1 MWCGCPAW
9 ATGTELKQKIILI
22 LVQFGLPSKLF
33 SHKSQNRSG
42 YILIRVKPAPNN
54 QPDRVAIKEKIHLN
68 LIIPSHTHTHTHKT
82 SQFQP
87 LPNPSL
93 LLLPLPNP
101 SPSSVDLILTH
112 SSPILPSSGEPWRP
126 TLPPPRWRRLRPR
139 DVSSQLMGFS
149 SSKAAMKIRE
159 DAKDSFF
166 LIYMKLKLILNR
178 KFSIFF

>member
-68 LIIPSHTHTHTHKT
+68 LIIPSHTHTQDITIPAAAKSFT
-82 SQFQP
+82 
-87 LPNPSL
+87 
-93 LLLPLPNP
+93 
-101 SPSSVDLILTH
+101 
-112 SSPILPSSGEPWRP
+112 
-126 TLPPPRWRRLRPR
+126 
-139 DVSSQLMGFS
+139 S
-149 SSKAAMKIRE
+149 SSAATK
-159 DAKDSFF
+159 SFTF
-166 LIYMKLKLILNR
+166 FCWFNSHTQLTYTTILRRTMTTNTTTT
-178 KFSIFF
+178 KMAPASPEGCEQPVDGV

>member
-1 MWCGCPAW
+1 MD
-9 ATGTELKQKIILI
+9 
-22 LVQFGLPSKLF
+22 VQLGPPEPNWNKKLFWFCFSSGWPSKLF

-101 SPSSVDLILTH
+101 SPSSVDLILTVH
-112 SSPILPSSGEPWRP
+112 TQLTYTTILRRTMTTNTTTTKMAPASPEGCEQPVDG
-126 TLPPPRWRRLRPR
+126 
-139 DVSSQLMGFS
+139 V
-149 SSKAAMKIRE
+149 
-159 DAKDSFF
+159 
-166 LIYMKLKLILNR
+166 
-178 KFSIFF
+178 